1 MTRTNDPRSARDLS
15 RSLLLVTALMLLGG
29 CTATQMD
36 TPSPVFGKALN
47 AAKDAQRIN
56 RADRDDGLRPLASE
70 LPEGV
75 TPPAPGGGYGGG
87 SGQMAPAGVLITPA
101 GRR

>member
-1 MTRTNDPRSARDLS
+1 MTRTNDSVTAWHRSCG
-15 RSLLLVTALMLLGG
+15 LLLAMTLALLGG

-36 TPSPVFGKALN
+36 TPSPSFGKALN
-47 AAKDAQRIN
+47 AAKDAQRID

-75 TPPAPGGGYGGG
+75 MPSAPASGYGKG
-87 SGQMAPAGVLITPA
+87 SGQMAPSGVLITPA
-101 GRR
+101 GGR